1 MLKVGD
7 LMTLDPVS
15 VEPDVAAVAALDL
28 MIDQG
33 IRHLP
38 VVDRRDRL
46 RGVVSLDDLRAAFP
60 FSASLTRP
68 PSVSERESA
77 LGCAVGEVMTHGPLT
92 ARADT
97 TLSEAADL
105 LARFHIG
112 CLPVVDGAGQLIGIF
127 SETDALRALVDGEPA
142 KRGAPSMRILELELL
157 ASELRAERERIG
169 KQLEDLRAAEGE
181 FSEGQRDPAMDRA
194 ERARLLTEI
203 AVDEPLAALAASRLG
218 ALDHALSRAQRGR
231 LGVCED
237 CGREIPIARLRALPG
252 ATQCIRCASGDRR
265 EAEAAR

>member
-7 LMTLDPVS
+7 LMTLDPLS
-15 VEPDVAAVAALDL
+15 VEPDVAALAALDL

-68 PSVSERESA
+68 PSLSERETA
-77 LGCAVGEVMTHGPLT
+77 LGSAVGEVMTHGPLT
-92 ARADT
+92 ARAET
-97 TLSEAADL
+97 TLSEAAEL
-105 LARFHIG
+105 LSRFHIG
-112 CLPVVDGAGQLIGIF
+112 CLPVVDASGELIGIF
-127 SETDALRALVDGEPA
+127 TETDALRALVEREPS
-142 KRGAPSMRILELELL
+142 KRGAQSARILDLELL
-157 ASELRAERERIG
+157 ASELRAEHERIG
-169 KQLEDLRAAEGE
+169 KQLDRLRAVEGE
-181 FSEGQRDPAMDRA
+181 LSAARAEPMDRV
-194 ERARLLTEI
+194 ERARLADEV
-203 AVDEPLAALAASRLG
+203 AVDEPLAALAASRLS
-218 ALDHALSRAQRGR
+218 ALEHALARAHRGR

-252 ATQCIRCASGDRR
+252 ATQCVRCAAGDRH
-265 EAEAAR
+265 EAEAVR